1 MSIILTTFH
10 FIRRSRTS
18 RNNRKKVILSKLEV
32 SEFGLGP
39 YQVLEKD
46 HDKTV
51 LRMQQMQTNISMS
64 MMHRCYDVRFQMKIN
79 RGEQFLFDFLCY
91 FQL

>member
-1 MSIILTTFH
+1 MEIIA
-10 FIRRSRTS
+10 
-18 RNNRKKVILSKLEV
+18 KKVIWTKLDV

-39 YQVLEKD
+39 YKVLEKE

-64 MMHRCYDVRFQMKIN
+64 TMSGYKMKIN
-79 RGEQFLFDFLCY
+79 RGEQFLF
-91 FQL
+91 